1 MLKKIYKGL
10 VVIAVITSL
19 SACVSNKNLTIDEGT
34 VVFKSL
40 ECQKNAIIN
49 IFPSHGAIGDNI
61 TISFANSAHKDEG
74 LSIQIKNAIK
84 KGNKSFAFYSKN
96 NEKMSAILNAALFK
110 FKDNELSNIHIC
122 YIGSKETS
130 NSLHTEIQRTG
141 AVFKNI
147 K

>member
-1 MLKKIYKGL
+1 MFKNIYKSLSIL
-10 VVIAVITSL
+10 VLMISF
-19 SACVSNKNLTIDEGT
+19 SACVSNKNLKIDEGIT
-34 VVFKSL
+34 LLKSM
-40 ECQKNAIIN
+40 ECHENALLS
-49 IFPSHGAIGDNI
+49 IFPSYGSIGDSV
-61 TISFANSAHKDEG
+61 TISLANTAHKDEG
-74 LSIQIKNAIK
+74 LSIEIKNAIK

-130 NSLHTEIQRTG
+130 DSLHKEIQRTG
-141 AVFKNI
+141 AVYKNV